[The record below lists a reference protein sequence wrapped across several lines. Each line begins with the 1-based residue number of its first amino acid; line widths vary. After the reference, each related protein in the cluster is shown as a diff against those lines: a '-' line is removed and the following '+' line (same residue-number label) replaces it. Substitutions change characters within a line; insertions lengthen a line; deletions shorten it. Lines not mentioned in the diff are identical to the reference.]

1 MTTVR
6 APAVAGTFYP
16 ADSDRLQRLVD
27 DKRDVSAFG
36 SRMLDGGV
44 DLKALA
50 QGNLP

>member
-1 MTTVR
+1 MGD
-6 APAVAGTFYP
+6 A
-16 ADSDRLQRLVD
+16 SDARWLQRLID